1 MSAASPI
8 TVLIVDDSAM
18 VRKVLQ
24 LGFEAA
30 GDIKVVGTAHSAE
43 QAREMLTRLQPDVV
57 TLDVEMPKTD
67 GLTFLREIM
76 AERPMPVVIIS
87 SLGRGS
93 VDVTMRAME
102 YGAVDVI
109 VKPSIGVDSGLS
121 PIMEDI
127 RARVRAAAVARVRR
141 NNAHRLHDS
150 MPAPAQARPTWPS
163 RFGQKI
169 MTIGSSTGGVQ
180 ALTRILPTFPADAP
194 AILIVQHMPEGFTGP
209 FAQRLNSLCKM
220 EVREARDGDLVQDG
234 LVLIAPGGKLHME
247 LRKIGGIYRIALVEG
262 EAVCFSRPSVDVLFH
277 SVARCAGPNS
287 MAAILTGMGR
297 DGAEGLLAIR
307 EAKGQTLAQDAETSV
322 VFGMPGAAVE
332 RGAAMKVVPLDAI
345 PRLMLAEDLGV
356 RAVSSDNLP
365 PPAPKYFGPTDTPR
379 TLSSPPTPPT
389 TPITTPRLGRG

>member
-262 EAVCFSRPSVDVLFH
+262 EA
-277 SVARCAGPNS
+277 
-287 MAAILTGMGR
+287 ILTGMGR